1 MSVKHANRRDRGFSL
16 AEMLVVLAIIGV
28 VVAIGIPLINEQ
40 VRIADIRG
48 SADLI
53 AVHLRAARMIA
64 VTQRRDVTVTV
75 NVDPTNS
82 ISYVRATGDTVSVSM
97 PRRVLIKTGS
107 AASITFHSDGSVA
120 ASGTI
125 TTESTVSNALERWT
139 LNVNTLGFV
148 SVAHARV

>member
-1 MSVKHANRRDRGFSL
+1 MTESHEEFSWSD
-16 AEMLVVLAIIGV
+16 EMLVVVAIIGV